1 MTLGGPFGRAI
12 GWLGGGVFASA
23 VLQYILFFAVARWL
37 GVAEYGAFSL
47 ALTAAILAAPFC
59 DLGSSVSIVCTGSR
73 RPDDLAAQLGG
84 ALLLRA
90 LMAVPVGLAALGV
103 GLACGYGATFA
114 TLLPPLFVAALA
126 DGAGTLASAA
136 CQAEERMA
144 TAALLQVARNLLRGG
159 ALVVTLLAGGGPHA
173 LATTF
178 GLASVVGAA
187 VALRIAAH
195 GRTVPLAWQHVRP
208 TLQAALP
215 FGAAILATG
224 MQAQIGV
231 LLLGWFD
238 DESAV
243 GRYHAAL
250 RFVLLLQMLPQVV
263 AMASA
268 PRAFRAGAGDPT
280 TVRSMYERKL
290 AALAPIGLLAALAL
304 ATGSEWVV
312 GHCLGSSF
320 AGSAPLLLALAPVP
334 FVKFVASALADT
346 ASALGRQ
353 RAYAVGC
360 WLALGLQVAAA
371 LALIPRFGPVGV
383 AGAVVASETFL
394 LLFLASVTSA
404 AGVPVGLGRAL
415 RPLLWAAAAAA
426 FAAASAGPWAAVPA
440 AAIGLLAQTAR
451 RLPRPWTA
459 SRAPLGGAA

>member
-1 MTLGGPFGRAI
+1 MTPPRRFGKAI

-23 VLQYILFFAVARWL
+23 VLQYLLFFAVARWL
-37 GVAEYGAFSL
+37 GVADYGAFSL

-59 DLGSSVSIVCTGSR
+59 DLGSSVSIVCTGAR
-73 RPDDLAAQLGG
+73 RPEDLPAQLGG

-90 LMAVPVGLAALGV
+90 LAAVPVGLGALGI
-103 GLACGYGATFA
+103 GMACGYGTSFA
-114 TLLPPLFVAALA
+114 ELLPALFVAALA

-144 TAALLQVARNLLRGG
+144 TAALLQVARNLLRGA
-159 ALVVTLLAGGGPHA
+159 ALVAALLAGGGPHA
-173 LATTF
+173 LALTF
-178 GLASVVGAA
+178 ALASVVGAMVA
-187 VALRIAAH
+187 VRVAAH
-195 GRTVPLAWQHVRP
+195 GRAVPLHPRQLQP
-208 TLQAALP
+208 TLRAALP

-224 MQAQIGV
+224 LQAQIGV
-231 LLLGWFD
+231 LLLGMFD
-238 DESAV
+238 DEAAV

-263 AMASA
+263 AMATA
-268 PRAFRAGAGDPT
+268 PRAFRAGLGDRA
-280 TVRSMYERKL
+280 TVQHLYQQKL
-290 AALAPIGLLAALAL
+290 TALAPVGLLAALAL

-312 GHCLGSSF
+312 GHCLGPKF

-360 WLALGLQVAAA
+360 WLALAVQVAAA

-383 AGAVVASETFL
+383 ATAVLASEVFL
-394 LLFLASVTSA
+394 LLYLASVVA
-404 AGVPVGLGRAL
+404 ATGVPLAWVTTL
-415 RPLLWAAAAAA
+415 RPALCATTAAALATAV
-426 FAAASAGPWAAVPA
+426 AGPWAAVPA
-440 AAIGLLAQTAR
+440 AVVCLALLAARAAHGTA
-451 RLPRPWTA
+451 TGSATEGA
-459 SRAPLGGAA
+459 S